1 MAKRK
6 RRPSQSAP
14 EKRAA
19 RPSVKQTQGRLR
31 IAALG
36 LGVAGS
42 LVALATLLFGW
53 SFLHG
58 PGAGKVQRFEVLA
71 GEESGALAA
80 RLAQAQLIASPRLFN
95 VYRRVLNPS
104 LELVPGQH
112 IVRGDLSARELLR
125 RLARA
130 PGRGTAH
137 VVVPE
142 GFNHVQLAE
151 RLQQQGVCD
160 AEDFRRAARDSEHA
174 RQLGLPAD
182 SAEGYLF
189 PATYE
194 LLADSTPS
202 AVVAVLVAE
211 AHEHLAALQRELA
224 AQFAARQ
231 QEHGLSVH
239 EVVVLASIIEKE
251 AAKAD
256 EKPLIASVFLN
267 RLIDPT
273 FRPLHMLQSDPTA
286 SYGCL
291 VQEPPPESCSPGRPT
306 PAMLRDASN
315 LFNTYRHPGLP
326 PGPISSPGE
335 AAIRAVLAPAK
346 TDYLYF
352 VAQGGGRHRFS
363 RTFSEHR
370 GAIEQS
376 P

>member
-1 MAKRK
+1 MRV
-6 RRPSQSAP
+6 
-14 EKRAA
+14 AA
-19 RPSVKQTQGRLR
+19 
-31 IAALG
+31 IG
-36 LGVAGS
+36 LGIAGS
-42 LVALATLLFGW
+42 LALLALLLFGW
-53 SFLHG
+53 SFFGG
-58 PGAGKVQRFEVLA
+58 PGAGKTEHFEVLA
-71 GEESGALAA
+71 NEDSASLSA
-80 RLAQAQLIASPRLFN
+80 RLAQAQLISSPRLFSA
-95 VYRRVLNPS
+95 YRRVLEPS
-104 LELVPGQH
+104 LKLVPGPH
-112 IVRGDLSARELLR
+112 VVRGDLSARELLR

-142 GFNHVQLAE
+142 GFNHVQLAD
-151 RLQQQGVCD
+151 RLQTLGVCD
-160 AEDFRRAARDSEHA
+160 AEDFRRAVRDESHVRE
-174 RQLGLPAD
+174 LGIAA
-182 SAEGYLF
+182 STAEGYLF

-194 LLADSTPS
+194 LLSDSTPS
-202 AVVAVLVAE
+202 AVVAVLVAQTQE
-211 AHEHLAALQRELA
+211 RQRKLQSELS
-224 AQFAARQ
+224 AQYVQRQ
-231 QEHGLSVH
+231 TEHGLSAH
-239 EVVVLASIIEKE
+239 EVLVLASIIEKE
-251 AAKAD
+251 AARAD

-273 FRPLHMLQSDPTA
+273 FRPLRMLQSDPTA

-291 VQEPPPESCSPGRPT
+291 VQEPMPASCSPGRPT

-315 LFNTYRHPGLP
+315 PYNTYRRPGLP

>member
-1 MAKRK
+1 MKK
-6 RRPSQSAP
+6 
-14 EKRAA
+14 
-19 RPSVKQTQGRLR
+19 TQGRLR
-31 IAALG
+31 VAAVG
-36 LGVAGS
+36 LGIAGS
-42 LVALATLLFGW
+42 LAVLALALFAW
-53 SFLHG
+53 SFLRG
-58 PGAGKVQRFEVLA
+58 PGAAKTEHFEVLA
-71 GEESGALAA
+71 NEDTGSLAA
-80 RLAQAQLIASPRLFN
+80 RLAQAHLISSPGLFG

-112 IVRGDLSARELLR
+112 VVRGDLSARELLR

-130 PGRGTAH
+130 PGRASAH

-142 GFNHVQLAE
+142 GFNHVQLGD
-151 RLQQQGVCD
+151 RLQQLGVCD
-160 AEDFRRAARDSEHA
+160 AEDFRLAVRDAAHVKE
-174 RQLGLPAD
+174 LGVAAKT
-182 SAEGYLF
+182 AEGYLF

-202 AVVAVLVAE
+202 AVVAVLVGKAQE
-211 AHEHLAALQRELA
+211 RLRKLQSELP
-224 AQFAARQ
+224 AQFAERQ
-231 QEHGLSVH
+231 TEHGLSAH
-239 EVVVLASIIEKE
+239 DVVVLASVIEKE
-251 AAKAD
+251 AARED

-273 FRPLHMLQSDPTA
+273 FRPLRMLQSDPTA
-286 SYGCL
+286 SFGCL
-291 VQEPPPESCSPGRPT
+291 VQDPMPSSCSPGRPT
-306 PAMLRDASN
+306 PAMLRDATN
-315 LFNTYRHPGLP
+315 LYNTYRHPGLP